1 MRPVCRPRAALV
13 SGTFG
18 IKNGVVGHG
27 GTAADRFREGI
38 TREFRDNRDDWN
50 FHNIFRRAGL
60 YTASVSTFPERHSAW
75 WFQAGFQETYNEGH
89 TGMESGEKVLPYA
102 LDWLDRN
109 GTKKDWYL
117 HVHFW
122 DPHTPYGRR
131 NLSEILLKTSLC
143 RITGSILRCL
153 PCINSMW
160 GRTVPT
166 K

>member
-1 MRPVCRPRAALV
+1 MEERQRTV
-13 SGTFG
+13 
-18 IKNGVVGHG
+18 
-27 GTAADRFREGI
+27 FREGI

-50 FHNIFRRAGL
+50 FQNTFRRAAL

-75 WFQAGFQETYNEGH
+75 WFQAGFQETSNEGH

-122 DPHTPYGRR
+122 DPHTPYRAPESFGNPFEKRAFA
-131 NLSEILLKTSLC
+131 
-143 RITGSILRCL
+143 G
-153 PCINSMW
+153 
-160 GRTVPT
+160 
-166 K
+166 